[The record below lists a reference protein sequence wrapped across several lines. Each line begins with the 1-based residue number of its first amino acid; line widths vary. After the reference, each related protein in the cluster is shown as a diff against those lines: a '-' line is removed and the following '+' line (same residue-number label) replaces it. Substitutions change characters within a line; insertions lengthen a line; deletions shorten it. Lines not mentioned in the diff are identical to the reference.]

1 MFTQLEFLIAFRYLR
16 SKRSE
21 GFISVIAGF
30 SLLGIILGVSTLII
44 VMSVMNGFR
53 AELIG
58 RILGLNGHLGVY
70 ESSGFLTDFDKHA
83 VAIGEVPDVIT
94 VTPQIEGQGLLV
106 KNNISTGVVVRG
118 VRWTDLSARKQLW
131 NSLNTKDPDGFKE
144 NRILIGKR
152 LGERLGIKLGDK
164 LVLITTE
171 MQITAFG
178 SVPKQQKFIVS
189 GIFDV
194 GMYEYDN
201 SFVFIDLIKAQSL
214 FGHLSK
220 NSISNLEVYIK
231 NSLSVEK
238 VKNRIAEIAQPG
250 LLITDWQQRNAT
262 FINALKVERNVMFL
276 ILTLIIMVAAFNIIS
291 SMIMFVRS
299 KTIDIAVLSAV
310 GASPSTIMKVFFI
323 TGASI
328 GFIGTIIGT
337 ILGLLVCFNIDS
349 IRKFLENFTN
359 NDLFSA
365 EIYFLTKL
373 PALVDLSEVSQIVL
387 MALLLSFL
395 ASIYPAW
402 RATKILPAEVLRY
415 E

>member
-1 MFTQLEFLIAFRYLR
+1 MFNQLEFLIAFRYLR

-30 SLLGIILGVSTLII
+30 SLLGIILGVATLII

-70 ESSGFLTDFDKHA
+70 ESSGNLSDFDNYA
-83 VAIGEVPDVIT
+83 VSIAEIPDVVT

-118 VRWTDLSARKQLW
+118 LRWTDLSARKQLW
-131 NSLNTKDPDGFKE
+131 NSLKVKDTKSFNE
-144 NRILIGKR
+144 NGILLGNR
-152 LGERLGIKLGDK
+152 LAKRLGIKLGDE

-178 SVPKQQKFIVS
+178 SVPRQQRFRVID
-189 GIFDV
+189 IFDV
-194 GMYEYDN
+194 GMFEYDN
-201 SFVFIDLIKAQSL
+201 SFVFIDLNKAQSL
-214 FGHLSK
+214 FGHAEN

-231 NSLSVEK
+231 NSIAVEK
-238 VKNRIAEIAQPG
+238 VKKRISEIISPG
-250 LLITDWQQRNAT
+250 LLITDWQERNAT

-299 KTIDIAVLSAV
+299 KTIDIAVLSAI
-310 GASPSTIMKVFFI
+310 GANSSNIMKIFFI

-328 GFIGTIIGT
+328 GFIGTILGT
-337 ILGLLVCFNIDS
+337 FLGLLVCINIDG
-349 IRKFLENFTN
+349 IRQFLENFTN
-359 NDLFSA
+359 NELFSA

-373 PALVDLSEVSQIVL
+373 PALVDPSEVFQIIL
-387 MALLLSFL
+387 MALLLSFI

-402 RATKILPAEVLRY
+402 RATKILPAEALRY

>member
-1 MFTQLEFLIAFRYLR
+1 
-16 SKRSE
+16 
-21 GFISVIAGF
+21 
-30 SLLGIILGVSTLII
+30 
-44 VMSVMNGFR
+44 
-53 AELIG
+53 
-58 RILGLNGHLGVY
+58 
-70 ESSGFLTDFDKHA
+70 
-83 VAIGEVPDVIT
+83 
-94 VTPQIEGQGLLV
+94 
-106 KNNISTGVVVRG
+106 
-118 VRWTDLSARKQLW
+118 
-131 NSLNTKDPDGFKE
+131 
-144 NRILIGKR
+144 
-152 LGERLGIKLGDK
+152 
-164 LVLITTE
+164 

-201 SFVFIDLIKAQSL
+201 SFVFIDLNKAQSL

-337 ILGLLVCFNIDS
+337 ILGLLVCFNIES

>member
-1 MFTQLEFLIAFRYLR
+1 MFNQLEFLIAFRYLR

-30 SLLGIILGVSTLII
+30 SLLGIILGVATLII

-53 AELIG
+53 AELVG

-70 ESSGFLTDFDKHA
+70 ESSGNLSDFDNYA
-83 VAIGEVPDVIT
+83 VSIAEIPDVVT

-118 VRWTDLSARKQLW
+118 LRWTDLSARKQLW
-131 NSLNTKDPDGFKE
+131 NSLKVKDTKSFNE
-144 NRILIGKR
+144 NGILLGNR
-152 LGERLGIKLGDK
+152 LAKRLGIKLGDE

-178 SVPKQQKFIVS
+178 SVPRQQRFRVID
-189 GIFDV
+189 IFDV
-194 GMYEYDN
+194 GMFEYDN
-201 SFVFIDLIKAQSL
+201 SFVFIDLNKAQSL
-214 FGHLSK
+214 FGHAEN

-231 NSLSVEK
+231 NSISVEK
-238 VKNRIAEIAQPG
+238 VKKRISEIISPG
-250 LLITDWQQRNAT
+250 LLITDWQERNAT

-299 KTIDIAVLSAV
+299 KTIDIAVLSAI
-310 GASPSTIMKVFFI
+310 GANSSSIMKIFFI

-328 GFIGTIIGT
+328 GFIGTILGT
-337 ILGLLVCFNIDS
+337 FLGLLVCINIDG
-349 IRKFLENFTN
+349 IRQFLENFTN
-359 NDLFSA
+359 NELFSA

-373 PALVDLSEVSQIVL
+373 PALVDPSEVFQIIL
-387 MALLLSFL
+387 MALLLSFI

-402 RATKILPAEVLRY
+402 RATKILPAEALRY

>member
-1 MFTQLEFLIAFRYLR
+1 MFNQLEFLIAFRYLR

-30 SLLGIILGVSTLII
+30 SLLGIILGVATLII

-70 ESSGFLTDFDKHA
+70 ESSGNLSDFDNYA
-83 VAIGEVPDVIT
+83 VSIAEIPDVVT

-106 KNNISTGVVVRG
+106 KNSISTGVVVRG
-118 VRWTDLSARKQLW
+118 LRWTDLSARKQLW
-131 NSLNTKDPDGFKE
+131 NSLKVKDTKSFNE
-144 NRILIGKR
+144 NGILLGNR
-152 LGERLGIKLGDK
+152 LAKRLGIKLGDE

-178 SVPKQQKFIVS
+178 SVPRQQRFRVID
-189 GIFDV
+189 IFDV
-194 GMYEYDN
+194 GMFEYDN
-201 SFVFIDLIKAQSL
+201 SFVFIDLNKAQSL
-214 FGHLSK
+214 FGHAEN

-231 NSLSVEK
+231 NSISVEK
-238 VKNRIAEIAQPG
+238 VKKRISEIISPG
-250 LLITDWQQRNAT
+250 LLITDWQERNAT

-299 KTIDIAVLSAV
+299 KTIDIAVLSAI
-310 GASPSTIMKVFFI
+310 GANSSNIMKIFFI

-328 GFIGTIIGT
+328 GFIGTILGT
-337 ILGLLVCFNIDS
+337 FLGLLVCINIDG
-349 IRKFLENFTN
+349 IRQFLENFTN
-359 NDLFSA
+359 NELFSA
-365 EIYFLTKL
+365 EIYFLTKAVGGFWYL
-373 PALVDLSEVSQIVL
+373 LVTD
-387 MALLLSFL
+387 
-395 ASIYPAW
+395 
-402 RATKILPAEVLRY
+402 
-415 E
+415 

>member
-1 MFTQLEFLIAFRYLR
+1 MFNQLEFLIAFRYLR

-30 SLLGIILGVSTLII
+30 SLLGIILGVATLII

-70 ESSGFLTDFDKHA
+70 ESSGNLSDFDNYA
-83 VAIGEVPDVIT
+83 VSIAEIPDVVT

-118 VRWTDLSARKQLW
+118 LRWTDLSARKQLW
-131 NSLNTKDPDGFKE
+131 NSLKVKDTKSFNE
-144 NRILIGKR
+144 NGILLGNR
-152 LGERLGIKLGDK
+152 LAKRLGIKLGDE

-178 SVPKQQKFIVS
+178 SVPRQQRFRVID
-189 GIFDV
+189 IFDV
-194 GMYEYDN
+194 GMFEYDN
-201 SFVFIDLIKAQSL
+201 SFVFIDLNKAQSL
-214 FGHLSK
+214 FGHAEN

-231 NSLSVEK
+231 NSISVEK
-238 VKNRIAEIAQPG
+238 VKKRISEIISPG
-250 LLITDWQQRNAT
+250 LLITDWQERNAT

-299 KTIDIAVLSAV
+299 KTIDIAVLSAI
-310 GASPSTIMKVFFI
+310 GANSSNIMKIFFI

-328 GFIGTIIGT
+328 GFIGTILGT
-337 ILGLLVCFNIDS
+337 FLGLLVCINIDG
-349 IRKFLENFTN
+349 IRQFLENFTN
-359 NDLFSA
+359 NELFSA

-373 PALVDLSEVSQIVL
+373 PALVDPSEVFQIIL
-387 MALLLSFL
+387 MALLLSFI

-402 RATKILPAEVLRY
+402 RATKILPAEALRY